1 MNMIIVGAVVV
12 LVLAAAF
19 FVSVKLIRSYSNA
32 SEEKSKF
39 LARMSHEIRTPM
51 NAIIGIAEIE
61 LENPNISEET
71 KESFSR
77 IYSSG
82 HMLLGI
88 INDILDL
95 SKIESGKFELNPS
108 DYATA
113 SLINDVVQMN
123 VIRIGSKPIEFSLK
137 VNENMP
143 AALHGDELRI
153 KQVLS
158 NLLSNAIKYTD
169 EGEITLQADSREEA
183 GGIRLI
189 FTVRDTGQGMTRE
202 QLSAI
207 YDDYSRFSSKE
218 EGTGLGMSITKKLV
232 EQLGGTIHPESR
244 AGEGTTISVRL
255 LQQPVGTAVIGSGF
269 AYKKNK
275 PEIKRERLPHGS
287 VLIVDD
293 TEPNIFVAKGMM
305 KPYGLQTDTAESGLE
320 VLAKVRDGAEYDI
333 IFMDHMMPGM
343 DGMETTKRIRAHG
356 YTKPVVALT
365 ANAVVGQ
372 AALFLQNGFD
382 DFLSK
387 PIDSK
392 ELDTIIGKYIKPMT
406 KLSAKRLAK
415 LDASIAEGDFEAF
428 RIEIHGLKSVLRY
441 AGDTDKG
448 DLAELLEYAARD
460 GNHDYCRENYPP
472 FRDSLAEPEEITEK
486 TPGDIIELVTD
497 LPKAKA
503 AAEAYDNQ
511 GALAVIS
518 RHRSLAYNTAID
530 ETIEAIIQALEAF
543 ECDRAVALID
553 ELERS

>member
-1 MNMIIVGAVVV
+1 MIIVGAVVV